1 MSLTEDVRKLM
12 SPTDE
17 DGKLNILY
25 ADSFYRMFLE
35 QSYGKEAVDREYNRL
50 KQLDKV
56 GTTCCLN
63 DPQPDK
69 RTDREEIEALKSR
82 VRRLEKDVKWL
93 KKVVRELTGSSN
105 K

>member
-1 MSLTEDVRKLM
+1 MSLEEDVRKLM

-35 QSYGKEAVDREYNRL
+35 QSYGKEAVDREYDRL

-56 GTTCCLN
+56 GTACRSSDNQL
-63 DPQPDK
+63 D
-69 RTDREEIEALKSR
+69 RRSDREEIEALKSR
-82 VRRLEKDVKWL
+82 VRRL